1 MTERIPIT
9 PQTRV
14 AALLDAYPELEEV
27 LIRQA
32 PSFRNLRNPILR
44 RTVARVATLEKAAR
58 VGGIRV
64 QDLVVTL
71 RRAAGLPVEEVR
83 TEGAVCSPGPVGAQG
98 SVPRPPWIDEG
109 KIRRRIDADR
119 VLAAGEVP
127 LEKVEADLEAVA
139 PGEIVCLE
147 SGFRPDP
154 LLEHLQGE
162 GHGAWVDEVTPGR
175 FRMFV
180 ERRLG

>member
-58 VGGIRV
+58 VGGIPV

-71 RRAAGLPVEEVR
+71 RRAAGLHVDDVRAEVAGCGPGPF
-83 TEGAVCSPGPVGAQG
+83 EAPGAVA
-98 SVPRPPWIDEG
+98 RPPWVDEA
-109 KIRRRIDADR
+109 KVRRRIDADR
-119 VLAAGEVP
+119 VLAVGGVP
-127 LEKVEADLEAVA
+127 LERVEKDLEAVA

-147 SGFRPDP
+147 TGFRPDP
-154 LLEHLQGE
+154 LLEHLRGA
-162 GHGAWVDEVTPGR
+162 GHRAWVHEAAPGR
-175 FRMFV
+175 FRTFV
-180 ERRLG
+180 ERRPG